1 VVFTMS
7 MGRPSLINKIFGFGL
22 VAGVAL
28 FVFGIVWGIM
38 ALIISVIYRV
48 RGDKEQP

>member
-1 VVFTMS
+1 
-7 MGRPSLINKIFGFGL
+7 
-22 VAGVAL
+22 L